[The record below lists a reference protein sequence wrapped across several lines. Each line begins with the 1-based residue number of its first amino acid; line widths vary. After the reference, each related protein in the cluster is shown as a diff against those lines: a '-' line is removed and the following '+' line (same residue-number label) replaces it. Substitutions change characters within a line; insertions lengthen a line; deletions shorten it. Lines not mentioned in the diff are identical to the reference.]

1 MNNGANMEIYKIGAG
16 FFTSISMLSFD
27 VNYFLTG
34 VMIVVTIWYTIVRA
48 RGVILDNALKRKQL
62 QEKE

>member
-1 MNNGANMEIYKIGAG
+1 MNNGANMEIYKIGGG
-16 FFTSISMLSFD
+16 FFTSIGMLSFD

-34 VMIVVTIWYTIVRA
+34 VMIVVTIWYTIFKIK
-48 RGVILDNALKRKQL
+48 GVILDNALKRKEL

>member
-1 MNNGANMEIYKIGAG
+1 MEIYKIGAG